1 MTVRH
6 VRPAREEDLDPLI
19 ELGRR
24 SWLSAFAQT
33 APFALIA
40 WWVREDRTAR
50 LYRQHWRDLIV
61 LEQDAGI
68 IGLVQPMQAEI
79 NGLWVHPDHQGTGAG
94 TLLLLTGEQI
104 IGRAG
109 HQRAWLM
116 CSTFNPKALAF
127 YRRRG
132 YVETQRE
139 REAHVCGV
147 ECETVRMERQLEG
160 GQA

>member
-1 MTVRH
+1 MTSRH
-6 VRPAREEDLDPLI
+6 VRSAREEDLGPLI

-33 APFALIA
+33 APFSLIA

-50 LYRQHWRDLIV
+50 LYQQCWSEMTV
-61 LEQDAGI
+61 LEQDAAI

-79 NGLWVHPDHQGTGAG
+79 NGLWIHPNHQGTGAG
-94 TLLLLTGEQI
+94 TILLRKGEELI
-104 IGRAG
+104 ARAG
-109 HQRAWLM
+109 HNRVWLM
-116 CSTFNPKALAF
+116 CSAFNPKALAF

-139 REAHVCGV
+139 HELHACGV
-147 ECETVRMERQLEG
+147 ECETVRMERPLEG
-160 GQA
+160 A